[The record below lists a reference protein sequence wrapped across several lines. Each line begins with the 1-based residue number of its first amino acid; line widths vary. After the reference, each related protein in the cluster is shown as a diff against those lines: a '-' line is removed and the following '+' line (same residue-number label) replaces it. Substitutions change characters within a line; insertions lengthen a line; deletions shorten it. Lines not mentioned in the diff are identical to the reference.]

1 MRRKKGQHWSGT
13 TCRVVSFKLSARS
26 PTAFSKE
33 SREATWKSSAFPMCE
48 CIQKV
53 RQDLENKILLRIL
66 SREAEWGV
74 TVNMR
79 EGSHWPY
86 SSTLIC
92 GQMEELKS
100 INYLKWRVIN
110 TILRHFGMYSDPS
123 HTAKKKKKK
132 SVKRTEL
139 EALKQTHSH
148 VNDNLELDSSDIS
161 SPWGKKI
168 QCKMAM
174 HISYLLLHEK
184 CTPNF
189 SRLK

>member
-26 PTAFSKE
+26 PIAFSKE

-53 RQDLENKILLRIL
+53 RQDLENKILLRLL

-100 INYLKWRVIN
+100 INYLKWRMIN
-110 TILRHFGMYSDPS
+110 TILRHFGMYSDPLHLNMIFKPS
-123 HTAKKKKKK
+123 NEATLWARFRKNQKWFQSLVPLTAGNEIHHCSGSNSCIHPPPMQLLFICSKG
-132 SVKRTEL
+132 
-139 EALKQTHSH
+139 Q
-148 VNDNLELDSSDIS
+148 
-161 SPWGKKI
+161 KI
-168 QCKMAM
+168 V
-174 HISYLLLHEK
+174 
-184 CTPNF
+184 F
-189 SRLK
+189 RL